1 MKWRMRPDVHA
12 LAGAYAL
19 DALPA
24 DEQQRFERHLAS
36 CEACAEEV
44 RGLAETAALLGE
56 AAART
61 PPERLR
67 GRVLEEAGRTRQPAP
82 APPRPAPPRPRWWQG
97 GGGLVLAACLVV
109 VLVLAGTAVVQ
120 QRRIAELERT
130 EREMAAVLTAPDA
143 DTDSA
148 SPAPGV
154 TVTVVSSRER
164 GALVFSAHGL
174 DRLEGED
181 YQLWLSDPGGGMRS
195 AGVLAVGPDATAAPL
210 LARDLGDAEGVA
222 VTVEPAGGSDQPTGD
237 PMMSMPLE
245 G

>member
-1 MKWRMRPDVHA
+1 MRPDVHA

-44 RGLAETAALLGE
+44 RGWPRRRRCSARRPPGPRRSGCAAGSWRRPAAPGSRPQPRRARRRRGRAGGRGRRAGAGRLPGGGPGAGRHRGRP
-56 AAART
+56 AAADR
-61 PPERLR
+61 RAGADRAGDGR
-67 GRVLEEAGRTRQPAP
+67 GADRAGRRHRFGLAR
-82 APPRPAPPRPRWWQG
+82 AG
-97 GGGLVLAACLVV
+97 GHRHRGL
-109 VLVLAGTAVVQ
+109 LAGA
-120 QRRIAELERT
+120 
-130 EREMAAVLTAPDA
+130 
-143 DTDSA
+143 
-148 SPAPGV
+148 
-154 TVTVVSSRER
+154 

-210 LARDLGDAEGVA
+210 LARDLGDAEGSRSPWSRPA
-222 VTVEPAGGSDQPTGD
+222 APTSPPVTR
-237 PMMSMPLE
+237 
-245 G
+245 